1 MKIEVPHKSKV
12 EVEIDE
18 FNQKNITFNYLEKVF
33 NWDRDYFIDDNKVK
47 KSITIYSSHSW
58 ESVEVV
64 REATKDD
71 FITENIFNKIK
82 LK

>member
-18 FNQKNITFNYLEKVF
+18 FNQKNIAFNYLEKVL

-71 FITENIFNKIK
+71 FIIENIFKKIK